1 MWLTWTISTDS
12 VLRVPHPEC
21 HPECQ
26 QRNINVYHF
35 NTEQV
40 GSEATFMD
48 AILFRNLILLMLQ
61 LAFEHQILTLIVSLS
76 WSLNYWTGNQPLISC
91 ISLRELQC
99 ISYKESKDM
108 FDDTIIS
115 SWMITIKCTLN
126 TLHKVRCHNQLEI
139 FDIWTFFRQGREIFE
154 FLLQDFIYCSC
165 STNNQFPHC
174 ERWVWWRGGE
184 FNKQTKYAWFMHF
197 QLGLEISGH

>member
-12 VLRVPHPEC
+12 VLHVPHPEC

-76 WSLNYWTGNQPLISC
+76 WSLNYWTGNSPLISC

-99 ISYKESKDM
+99 ISYKWKKKRSQ
-108 FDDTIIS
+108 
-115 SWMITIKCTLN
+115 WTLN
-126 TLHKVRCHNQLEI
+126 IQRMTIYPYVIYVYEPTMYKFYTLINVGRKMPRDCKTDCLKFINTKAISPNAPSQNQKH
-139 FDIWTFFRQGREIFE
+139 Q
-154 FLLQDFIYCSC
+154 S
-165 STNNQFPHC
+165 N
-174 ERWVWWRGGE
+174 
-184 FNKQTKYAWFMHF
+184 TKYAIPYMPNTKYSLILIHTICILFYPWI
-197 QLGLEISGH
+197 E

>member
-76 WSLNYWTGNQPLISC
+76 WSLNYWTGNQPLSAAYLFGNCSVFRTSERRKKKRSQWTLNIQRMT
-91 ISLRELQC
+91 IY
-99 ISYKESKDM
+99 SYYVIYVYEPTMYK
-108 FDDTIIS
+108 FYTL
-115 SWMITIKCTLN
+115 IKCWQKNSVFRTRSPRICL
-126 TLHKVRCHNQLEI
+126 TIQLSAP
-139 FDIWTFFRQGREIFE
+139 G
-154 FLLQDFIYCSC
+154 
-165 STNNQFPHC
+165 
-174 ERWVWWRGGE
+174 
-184 FNKQTKYAWFMHF
+184 
-197 QLGLEISGH
+197 